1 MPSFESIESVVS
13 ALWRA
18 SWQASILVLLVLLAQ
33 GLMRRRLSPAWR
45 SALWL
50 LVVVRLL
57 LPATPPSG
65 WSLFNLT
72 DGLVPSASWIPDP
85 VAANNPIS
93 WIATP
98 SIEWKSTPE
107 GAWRDLQSGLR
118 RADVADQV
126 LIPQEWPTPAGQPLL
141 EGAGQQSP
149 NRWLVLAFWI
159 WLAGVVLMAVRLAWG
174 SATFARRIRH
184 EPDVRDGGTLAL
196 FAQCREVMGTR
207 VPVKLVE
214 TDLIDSPALFG
225 FRRLNLLLPPG
236 TTRRL
241 TPVELR
247 HVFLH
252 ELAHVR
258 RGDVLLNW
266 LTTVLQVLHWFNPV
280 IWFAFARMR
289 ADREEACDALALAR
303 GASNDRAAY
312 GATVLKLVSGLGSTR
327 PAPGLVGIS
336 EGKSNLKHRIRMIA
350 SHRNPRRG
358 SFLAVMILVT
368 LGLVSLTDARATR
381 NVEQS
386 ERAGNAPAGTSRDAD
401 PLEAEVEIDN
411 AVALEAGRQPNL
423 VPTPFRQAPGREA
436 IQAMLRSI
444 VLEEVAFD
452 NLRLRDVLTALD
464 AKVIERDPDRR
475 GFNFTM
481 MTPHGPTPHR
491 SSLGIIDPATG
502 QELSIPWVAPND
514 ITNVVVRIM
523 PPLRKVRLGDV
534 LDAIVRVADRPIRY
548 SVYDGGVVFSPK
560 PPDELIPLETRIF
573 RVNPNTF
580 LDGLYVV
587 GSIAPGDL
595 TQRAARGAFEI
606 PRVFVPDHFRGL
618 PGVTSTNL
626 NEAAQMKVANFF
638 RAAGI
643 DVMSP
648 NQIHYNYRSGVLKVR
663 ATPKELDI
671 VQQALE
677 ILSETPPQIT
687 LDLLL
692 VEITRGEADDPQ
704 LGRVNG
710 SEEEGIATGILTERQ
725 FKAVLRQLEN
735 RPGVRIMA
743 GPRVTTLSGRETLI
757 SAGLP
762 DGAPVEVGLLPVVR
776 SNGYDIDLPL
786 KIRAAAL
793 DAEQSTGQ
801 PPSSESTDRRL
812 VTSTVA
818 VVRHGQTVV
827 LGGLRPEDFRSTA
840 DDAHALQ
847 DLPVVGPL
855 FRREAGDTRVEL
867 LLFITPT
874 IIDPAG
880 NRVYVGDR
888 LRFDPDTIPDQQ
900 PNP

>member
-1 MPSFESIESVVS
+1 MPTLESIEYVVS

-72 DGLVPSASWIPDP
+72 DGLVPSVGGASDS
-85 VAANNPIS
+85 VAANNPIA
-93 WIATP
+93 WMATP
-98 SIEWKSTPE
+98 IIEWTPTPE
-107 GAWRDLQSGLR
+107 GWRELESGLR
-118 RADVADQV
+118 RADVAGEV
-126 LIPQEWPTPAGQPLL
+126 LLSQEWPTFKASPLPDT
-141 EGAGQQSP
+141 AGQQSP
-149 NRWLVLAFWI
+149 NGWLMLVSWI
-159 WLAGVVLMAVRLAWG
+159 WLAGVVLMVVRLAWG
-174 SATFARRIRH
+174 TATFARRIRH
-184 EPDVRDGGTLAL
+184 EPAVRDDRTLEL
-196 FAQCREVMGTR
+196 FTECREVIGTR
-207 VPVKLVE
+207 APVKLVE
-214 TDLIDSPALFG
+214 TDLVDSPALFG
-225 FRRLNLLLPPG
+225 FRRLNLLLPMG
-236 TTRRL
+236 TMRCL

-289 ADREEACDALALAR
+289 ADREEACDALALAH
-303 GASNDRAAY
+303 GASSERAAY

-358 SFLAVMILVT
+358 SFLAALILLT

-381 NVEQS
+381 DMEEPGGVESQEAAES
-386 ERAGNAPAGTSRDAD
+386 VPEAESSH
-401 PLEAEVEIDN
+401 PLEAGLRGDGIQPALGQQAIQSKLHETILNVALDRVALPVVLDYLHQATEIDFRISTN
-411 AVALEAGRQPNL
+411 VI
-423 VPTPFRQAPGREA
+423 VPRSAAPLIDHTTGQVIPAAPIEPLDMNRVT
-436 IQAMLRSI
+436 ISI
-444 VLEEVAFD
+444 D
-452 NLRLRDVLTALD
+452 PPMHNLRLADL
-464 AKVIERDPDRR
+464 
-475 GFNFTM
+475 
-481 MTPHGPTPHR
+481 
-491 SSLGIIDPATG
+491 
-502 QELSIPWVAPND
+502 
-514 ITNVVVRIM
+514 
-523 PPLRKVRLGDV
+523 
-534 LDAIVRVADRPIRY
+534 LDAIVRVADQPIRY

-580 LDGLYVV
+580 LDGLYAV
-587 GSIAPGDL
+587 GSFGPGDA
-595 TQRAARGAFEI
+595 TQGPATGMFDF

-648 NQIHYNYRSGVLKVR
+648 NRIHYNYRSGVLMVR

-671 VQQALE
+671 VQQAVE
-677 ILSETPPQIT
+677 ILSETAPQIT
-687 LDLLL
+687 LELLL
-692 VEITRGEADDPQ
+692 VEIARGEADDPQ

-710 SEEEGIATGILTERQ
+710 SEVERIATGILTERQ

-735 RPGVRIMA
+735 RPGVRMMP

-801 PPSSESTDRRL
+801 PPSSESTHRRL
-812 VTSTVA
+812 VTSTAA
-818 VVRHGQTVV
+818 VVRDGQTVV
-827 LGGLRPEDFRSTA
+827 VGGLRPEDFRSTLE
-840 DDAHALQ
+840 DTNALQ
-847 DLPVVGPL
+847 DLPVVGSL
-855 FRREAGDTRVEL
+855 FRREAGDTSVQL
-867 LLFITPT
+867 LLFLTST
-874 IIDPAG
+874 IINPGG
-880 NRVYVGDR
+880 NRVHASDR
-888 LRFDPDTIPDQQ
+888 LPFDPDTIPDQQ